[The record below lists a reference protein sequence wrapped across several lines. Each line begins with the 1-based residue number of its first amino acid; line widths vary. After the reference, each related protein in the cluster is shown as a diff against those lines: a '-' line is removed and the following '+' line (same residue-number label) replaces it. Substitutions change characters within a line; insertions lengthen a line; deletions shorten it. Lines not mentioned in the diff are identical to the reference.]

1 MKRLILMVL
10 FTVSSLVAY
19 DYGYNNNNDDSN
31 YEGSSGT
38 KYQYDLSD
46 PSDKLDYSIDL
57 DAQMRDSLS
66 VDPSRTLD
74 QGLGQYGGGIY
85 DD

>member
-10 FTVSSLVAY
+10 FTTSSLVAY
-19 DYGYNNNNDDSN
+19 DYGYNNNDDSN

-46 PSDKLDYSIDL
+46 HSDKLDYSIDL

-66 VDPSRTLD
+66 VDPSRSLD